1 MPSDLLARPR
11 PFTMST
17 PPPFP
22 ATPSHPPVP
31 ARAVVD
37 ASPMSPST
45 RAALADWQALRGRSV
60 VNSATLGRTYQTPR
74 AVSVGTLLSTH
85 A

>member
-1 MPSDLLARPR
+1 MSSDLLTRPR

-31 ARAVVD
+31 ARAVID
-37 ASPMSPST
+37 ASPMS
-45 RAALADWQALRGRSV
+45 AATAKALSDWQALRGRSV
-60 VNSATLGRTYQTPR
+60 VNSSTLSATYAPR
-74 AVSVGTLLSTH
+74 AARVGQHLSAT